1 VGRKKKKA
9 VETYESY
16 PVRIIDWNVDYSL
29 QLDKDRRFFKGPYW
43 EHCSL
48 DLTGEFLGPKKLE
61 GREVTITLLGNR
73 TLDGEIARPDSLNY
87 EPLGVGGL
95 TARGKEATYIGSL
108 PHQSF
113 GLVLTMLQAGKIRYV
128 IFNGNA
134 LRYGSTPIRGITLTG
149 EFDPDDY

>member
-1 VGRKKKKA
+1 MGRRKKKA

-29 QLDKDRRFFKGPYW
+29 RLDKDGSLSGGPFW
-43 EHCSL
+43 EYCSL
-48 DLTGEFLGPKKLE
+48 ELKGEFLGPKKLE
-61 GREVTITLLGNR
+61 GREVTVTLLGSR
-73 TLDGEIARPDSLNY
+73 SLDKEIAKPDSINY

-95 TARGKEATYIGSL
+95 TARGKEAAYIGSL

-113 GLVLTMLQAGKIRYV
+113 GLVLTMLQAGKIKYV

-134 LRYGSTPIRGITLTG
+134 LRYGNASIKGITLTG
-149 EFDPDDY
+149 EFDPDD

>member
-1 VGRKKKKA
+1 MAQKKKRT

-16 PVRIIDWNVDYSL
+16 PVRIIDWKVDYSL
-29 QLDKDRRFFKGPYW
+29 RLDKDGSISGGPFW

-48 DLTGEFLGPKKLE
+48 ELQGEFLGPKKLE

-73 TLDGEIARPDSLNY
+73 TLDEEIAKPDSINY

-95 TARGKEATYIGSL
+95 TARGKEAAYIGSL

-113 GLVLTMLQAGKIRYV
+113 GLVLTMLQAGKIKYA
-128 IFNGNA
+128 ILNGNA
-134 LRYGSTPIRGITLTG
+134 LRNGHASIKGLTLTG